1 MDEIAILCNDVSLAV
16 ADSIKDLVGTKKGG
30 EVVGMGADGTPS
42 KFIDIAAEDAAL
54 EILASSGIDMKI
66 VTEEKG
72 HLTFGDSP
80 EFTLVLDPLDGT
92 YNATRDVPFYSV
104 SIAIGDVDLTDIRY
118 AEVYNLANGT
128 DFTAAKNKGA
138 FYNNKKIQV
147 SQAAKLDEFTVA
159 SYGYKDRSDVFNRLG
174 RHVRRLRS
182 FGSAALELSFVA
194 SGRLDAFVDLRS
206 RLRIMDVAAGILIVN
221 EAGGIVTDG
230 RGQAPGGELNVT
242 NRVDIVASNGV
253 LHPVLEKT
261 AVVL

>member
-80 EFTLVLDPLDGT
+80 EFTVVLDPLDGT

-159 SYGYKDRSDVFNRLG
+159 SYGYKDKSDVFRRLG
-174 RHVRRLRS
+174 SHVRRLRS

-230 RGQAPGGELNVT
+230 HGQAPGGELNVT